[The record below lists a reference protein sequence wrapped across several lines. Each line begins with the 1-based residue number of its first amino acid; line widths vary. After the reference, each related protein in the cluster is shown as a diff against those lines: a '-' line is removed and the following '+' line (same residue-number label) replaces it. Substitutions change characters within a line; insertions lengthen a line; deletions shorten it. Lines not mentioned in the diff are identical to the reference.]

1 MLMHIKI
8 PSKLNGGALY
18 YVIFLLFLLTI
29 LLTSYILFIHYKN
42 ILFTRQVAI
51 SQLDQNIESAI
62 ELYQINPEI
71 IGEETES
78 TIDIFKDFPS
88 NITISQRLWGV
99 YSLLK
104 FDAKYKELK
113 KSKLALFG
121 NAYGSELPFALY
133 MTDKNRYLSVCGN
146 SVIKGRCY
154 LPKLGFRT
162 SRMEGILFSGII
174 EKRND
179 YILESNT
186 TLPPPPKFLLE
197 NAKKLIEGDIDGVA
211 KSGDYLIG
219 KNDLFNSFSDSLLVI
234 NAIDSIW
241 RISNINISG
250 QIVLHSYSIIE
261 LDPSAIL
268 QNAIVVARKIIVKNG
283 FKGHLQLFAS
293 DSIIVENNVELSYPS
308 NLCVVTSKSQ
318 KNLLKIGYNSQV
330 TGAVW
335 QWNEVSNESY
345 PPEMTIEKDAII
357 RGQVFCPGRLLHKGT
372 VIGSLI
378 TNLFTLKTNY
388 AYYEN
393 YMFNATIDAEKL
405 PLTFACLPLILEYK
419 EKQFID
425 WLY

>member
-1 MLMHIKI
+1 MLAKIKI
-8 PSKLNGGALY
+8 SNKLNGGALY

-62 ELYQINPEI
+62 EFYQTNPEI

-78 TIDIFKDFPS
+78 NLDIFKDFPS
-88 NITISQRLWGV
+88 NITINQRLWGV
-99 YSLLK
+99 YSLLR
-104 FDAKYKELK
+104 FEAKYKELK
-113 KSKLALFG
+113 KSKFALFG
-121 NAYGSELPFALY
+121 NAYGSESPFALY
-133 MTDKNRYLSVCGN
+133 MADKNRYLSVCGN
-146 SVIKGRCY
+146 SIIKGRCY

-162 SRMEGILFSGII
+162 SRMEGILFSGVI
-174 EKRND
+174 EKRDD

-186 TLPPPPKFLLE
+186 TLPSPPEYLLN
-197 NAKKLIEGDIDGVA
+197 NAKSLIEGNVDGIG
-211 KSGDYLIG
+211 KNGDYLIG
-219 KNDLFNSFSDSLLVI
+219 KNELFNSFSDSLLVI

-241 RISNINISG
+241 RISNINILG

-261 LDPSAIL
+261 VDPSAIL
-268 QNAIVVARKIIVKNG
+268 ENAIVVARKIIVKNG

-293 DSIIVENNVELSYPS
+293 DSIIVENNVELNYPS
-308 NLCVVTSKSQ
+308 NLCIVNNNASKSF
-318 KNLLKIGYNSQV
+318 LRIGYNSQV

-357 RGQVFCPGRLLHKGT
+357 RGQVYCPGRLLHKGT

-405 PLTFACLPLILEYK
+405 PLTFACLPLIFEYK